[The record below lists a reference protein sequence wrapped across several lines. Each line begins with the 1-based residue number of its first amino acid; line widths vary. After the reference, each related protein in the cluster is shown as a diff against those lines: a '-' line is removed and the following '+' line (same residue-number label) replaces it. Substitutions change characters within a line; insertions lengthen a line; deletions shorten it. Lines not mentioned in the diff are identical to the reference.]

1 MKKIAVLMSNPVQ
14 YYSIQPLLEA
24 LDVVSIGYD
33 IVIPNWDASTFQ
45 KEGWDAM
52 EKDLESM
59 LVKKGILFIKANETN
74 DYSVSLTPY
83 PEWWDV
89 KADFKVRYRYSY
101 VSFPAFSTAPEN
113 NMQYDVILSY
123 GEPDAEYFSAYARTC
138 IVTTHRPSVLT
149 MCDKVYKIDSGVVC
163 DIDETEVNMLIR
175 DF

>member
-83 PEWWDV
+83 PEW
-89 KADFKVRYRYSY
+89 
-101 VSFPAFSTAPEN
+101 
-113 NMQYDVILSY
+113 
-123 GEPDAEYFSAYARTC
+123 
-138 IVTTHRPSVLT
+138 
-149 MCDKVYKIDSGVVC
+149 
-163 DIDETEVNMLIR
+163 
-175 DF
+175 